1 MSDIAA
7 LYEEVMAG
15 AAETEK
21 VASDVNDDTGPEF
34 GPEFFEKVA
43 AGDEASVTVLND
55 FIENAKA
62 EGHSEEE
69 IESAIVQVMDDAGIE
84 LGDDEGEEGDYV
96 DDEASEFEQQKAAAF
111 LEGAEKAIEDA
122 MDSDFA
128 KEAGVS
134 MDDLAEFELGGQYGE
149 GYAQTRSMV
158 DNAILK
164 IAEAKELE
172 KEAGKIGD
180 LASKLTGKLKSGYGK
195 AKGGMASGY
204 EKAKSGTSDYFAG
217 GSAADIAKKRLG
229 KNTVGTSM
237 KARKAALVEAQAG
250 KKTRGRRRKMV
261 AGGAGVAALLA
272 GGAAAGRGSAG

>member
-21 VASDVNDDTGPEF
+21 VASDVNDDAGPEF

-69 IESAIVQVMDDAGIE
+69 IESAILQVMEDAGVE
-84 LGDDEGEEGDYV
+84 GGEEAADGTYGG
-96 DDEASEFEQQKAAAF
+96 EAEEADEFEQQKAAAF
-111 LEGAEKAIEDA
+111 MEGAEKAMTDA
-122 MDSDFA
+122 LESDFA

-134 MDDLAEFELGGQYGE
+134 LDDLLEFELGGQYGE
-149 GYAQTRSMV
+149 GYAQTRAV
-158 DNAILK
+158 LDNAILK

-172 KEAGKIGD
+172 KEAGR
-180 LASKLTGKLKSGYGK
+180 LGKLKGKLMEMVNPTAAQRVAKQTRGYR
-195 AKGGMASGY
+195 
-204 EKAKSGTSDYFAG
+204 AG
-217 GSAADIAKKRLG
+217 GGTVSMAERKKMLATAKKDTEKRKKLLKNVG
-229 KNTVGTSM
+229 KG
-237 KARKAALVEAQAG
+237 ALVTGGLGA
-250 KKTRGRRRKMV
+250 
-261 AGGAGVAALLA
+261 AGGAGYMA
-272 GGAAAGRGSAG
+272 GKD